1 MTSETL
7 FQTYKIGVLAPEL
20 ALSLFAIAV
29 LLAGA
34 FFPDAAQRRLLPAL
48 ALLGVVVTGA
58 ATAALWNKNLVFG
71 ATDSAIYGAD
81 NFALLFKWIFL
92 IGLAAA
98 ILMSGRFLDPRSGDS
113 HVVTGE
119 FYGLMMLSTVGMMF
133 VAGAR
138 DLLVIFLGIE
148 TLSIALYALAG
159 FARRRL
165 VSNEAALKYFLLGA
179 FASGFLLYG
188 IALIYFATGQTAL
201 AQIAQVV
208 GGASGPVRAG
218 VSPAILYIGIALLL
232 VGFAFKA
239 ALVPFH
245 QWTPDVYE
253 GAPTPVTAFMAIGA
267 KAAAFAALLRVFP
280 GAFGALSAQWY
291 PLLLV
296 IAALTMTV
304 GNVSAIGQ
312 RSLKRMLAYS
322 SIAHAGYLLIGVIA
336 AAMAVS
342 HNQAD
347 EANAAVAGVIYYLVA
362 YALMNLG
369 AFAVLVHLEN
379 SRVTRLVPGE
389 AAQARV
395 LAEHGQPVHGLPD
408 EPIAADAENVA
419 PNLDAG
425 IDSDL
430 RQEDLRGLA
439 WREPATAAAMSI
451 FLLSLAGIPP
461 LVGFF
466 GKLFIF
472 REAVGQGLIG
482 LVLVGVINSVISVYY
497 YLRPMVAMYGRDET
511 ALNET
516 ATLGGELSVD
526 ASGAATVARPAR
538 LSFALGLAI
547 ALCAAGVLAMVA
559 LQIVVQPWIQEA
571 AAKFIVR

>member
-1 MTSETL
+1 MNVEQL
-7 FQTYKIGVLAPEL
+7 FQSYRIAVLAPEL
-20 ALSLFAIAV
+20 VLSLFAIAV

-34 FFPDAAQRRLLPAL
+34 FFPNAAQRRLMPML
-48 ALLGVVVTGA
+48 ALLGVIATGA
-58 ATAALWNKNLVFG
+58 ASAALWNKNLVFG
-71 ATDSAIYGAD
+71 PQDSAIYSAD
-81 NFALLFKWIFL
+81 NFALFFKWIFL
-92 IGLAAA
+92 LGLGFA
-98 ILMSGRFLDPRSGDS
+98 ILMSGRFLDARSGDS
-113 HVVTGE
+113 HAVSGE

-148 TLSIALYALAG
+148 TLSIALYVLAG

-188 IALIYFATGQTAL
+188 IALVYFSTGKTSLQA
-201 AQIAQVV
+201 IAQVV
-208 GGASGPVRAG
+208 GDATAGPTRAG
-218 VSPAILYIGIALLL
+218 VSPVVLYLGIALLM
-232 VGFAFKA
+232 VGLSFKA

-253 GAPTPVTAFMAIGA
+253 GAPTPVTAFMAVGA
-267 KAAAFAALLRVFP
+267 KAAALAALLRVFP
-280 GAFGALSAQWY
+280 GAFGALADQWY

-312 RSLKRMLAYS
+312 SSLKRMLAYS
-322 SIAHAGYLLIGVIA
+322 SVAHAGYLLIGIIA
-336 AAMAVS
+336 AAMAVKNGDTES
-342 HNQAD
+342 
-347 EANAAVAGVIYYLVA
+347 ANNSVAGVMYYMVA

-369 AFAVLVHLEN
+369 AFAVLVHLEKGR
-379 SRVTRLVPGE
+379 SARHF
-389 AAQARV
+389 AAQGDPRV
-395 LAEHGQPVHGLPD
+395 LAAHETTVHGLAVSAATTTFD
-408 EPIAADAENVA
+408 ADATQVS
-419 PNLDAG
+419 DAAEEG
-425 IDSDL
+425 EVH
-430 RQEDLRGLA
+430 QEDLRGLA
-439 WREPATAAAMSI
+439 WREPATAAAMSV

-461 LVGFF
+461 MVGFF

-497 YLRPMVAMYGRDET
+497 YLRPLVAMYNRD
-511 ALNET
+511 
-516 ATLGGELSVD
+516 GEVASGDELAVN
-526 ASGAATVARPAR
+526 ASGAATVAKTTTV
-538 LSFALGLAI
+538 SFALGLAI

-559 LQIVVQPWIQEA
+559 LQIVLQPWVQEA
-571 AAKFIVR
+571 AQAFWAR